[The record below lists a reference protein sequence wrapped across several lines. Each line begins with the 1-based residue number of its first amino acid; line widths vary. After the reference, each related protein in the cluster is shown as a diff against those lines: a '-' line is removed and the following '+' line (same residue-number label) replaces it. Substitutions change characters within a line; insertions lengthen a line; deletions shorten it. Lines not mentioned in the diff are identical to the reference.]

1 MTEEEKKDKREKEGP
16 PLPYYPPIISPTL
29 ANTYSSVLYF
39 RHKLQKGFLTSEA
52 PKDTEMSTMAG
63 YFDQLEG
70 LPELEQ
76 GIIRTTKIH
85 KVLKAILKLGSIPK
99 DEDYHFKDRSMALLT
114 KWQKV
119 LTDGGEGDG
128 DKTEAAAAVEKVE
141 TPVADEKTEDVEMT
155 EDAEA
160 KDIDEPAEAPKE
172 EDADKEFVPAD
183 EEAKE
188 ETGDGEAKAEVTET
202 IAE

>member
-1 MTEEEKKDKREKEGP
+1 
-16 PLPYYPPIISPTL
+16 
-29 ANTYSSVLYF
+29 
-39 RHKLQKGFLTSEA
+39 
-52 PKDTEMSTMAG
+52 MSTMAG
-63 YFDQLEG
+63 YFEQLEA

-85 KVLKAILKLGSIPK
+85 KVLKAILKLTSIPK

-128 DKTEAAAAVEKVE
+128 DKTEVAAAAEEKVE
-141 TPVADEKTEDVEMT
+141 TPANETPAVEEKKEDVEMAEEVET
-155 EDAEA
+155 KDVED
-160 KDIDEPAEAPKE
+160 PAADEAPKE

-183 EEAKE
+183 EPAKE
-188 ETGDGEAKAEVTET
+188 EGGEEAKAEVTET
-202 IAE
+202 AAANNML